1 MLLSVSQCQEK
12 KTILAASHCE
22 AQEIERVAMFWQSK
36 SILNRKKNVLAIKT
50 NPAAKERVLVLS
62 QSWPVW
68 SAVWQCGSVVVWST
82 QCGQHTQWNP
92 DHTTSTLQTC
102 FCQNLVWFE
111 IYDLLFTMVLLHSIR
126 ASCAFVHLYL
136 YMCMCIRICLPCLVS
151 MQGKRFNL

>member
-22 AQEIERVAMFWQSK
+22 AEEIERVAMFWQSK

-68 SAVWQCGSVVVWST
+68 STVWSAVWQCDSVAVWST
-82 QCGQHTQWNP
+82 HTMKSWPHNIDTTDLFLSKLGMIWNIWSFI
-92 DHTTSTLQTC
+92 HHGVTSFNQGKLC
-102 FCQNLVWFE
+102 ICV
-111 IYDLLFTMVLLHSIR
+111 
-126 ASCAFVHLYL
+126 FVFVYVYVYVYSYL
-136 YMCMCIRICLPCLVS
+136 PSLPC
-151 MQGKRFNL
+151 FNARKKV